1 MIKGPPSRAREWYAH
16 LRRALQ
22 RTGRADALRE
32 AALAGRLGRWTQG
45 LTDAAVEACREM
57 GWVAVARGHLGEV
70 LPVPKQEY
78 LAIDVMA
85 FPVPSGRETEG
96 AGRWRSPVAAFELE
110 NREAVDAVSYSL
122 WKVSVVRCQLGGVF
136 CYRRRPEEIG
146 GLIAELTRGVMAD
159 VAESQDG
166 GCELLLVV
174 GTRSKAEGFPD
185 GFFKPYEWEPAAR
198 RFRALW

>member
-1 MIKGPPSRAREWYAH
+1 MSKSSTARAREWYGH
-16 LRRALQ
+16 FRRAVQ

-32 AALAGRLGRWTQG
+32 AALAGRLGRWTQE
-45 LTDAAVEACREM
+45 LTGAVADGCREM

-78 LAIDVMA
+78 LAIDVMT
-85 FPVPSGRETEG
+85 FPVLSARESGG
-96 AGRWRSPVAAFELE
+96 GGRWRAPVAAFELE
-110 NREAVDAVSYSL
+110 NREALDAVSYSL

-159 VAESQDG
+159 VGRSQDG

-185 GFFKPYEWEPAAR
+185 GFFEPYQWEPAAQ